1 MMFPVVFV
9 SFDMKFYK
17 VFSLDVNAS
26 PFKEIMAYTD
36 NIYVADD
43 TVYFTT
49 TLSSVLLISLF
60 CQSIIPY
67 DVLTLTNDQAFT
79 VMSNRVQFNS
89 TFRAFCTTHTNIA
102 VFHTIYKFY
111 DNCLKTGQI
120 QLLTQTIIQPPQ
132 PQPSEASKD
141 TQENVA
147 DNALDT
153 DIHQLLEQ
161 WAQDAPDTDALDEFL
176 DNFPF
181 EEALQDMVA

>member
-1 MMFPVVFV
+1 
-9 SFDMKFYK
+9 MKFYK

-26 PFKEIMAYTD
+26 PFKEIMGYTD

-67 DVLTLTNDQAFT
+67 DVMTLTNDQAFT

-89 TFRAFCTTHTNIA
+89 TFREFCTTHTNIA
-102 VFHTIYKFY
+102 TFHTIYKFY
-111 DNCLKTGQI
+111 DTFLKTGQV
-120 QLLTQTIIQPPQ
+120 QLLAQTIIQPQ
-132 PQPSEASKD
+132 PQPPQAPQD
-141 TQENVA
+141 TREDVA
-147 DNALDT
+147 DDALDT
-153 DIHQLLEQ
+153 DLDIDQLLEQ
-161 WAQDAPDTDALDEFL
+161 WAQDAPNMDALDEFL

-181 EEALQDMVA
+181 EEAIQDMVA